1 MNTIN
6 VTGIGRLEVKTT
18 QAFVELAGA
27 IAADGRPVNLTLK
40 QVSSSAKHRAEA
52 ERNGERYHLQPVR
65 HDVFVLRDLRA
76 EA

>member
-27 IAADGRPVNLTLK
+27 IR
-40 QVSSSAKHRAEA
+40 RAIEA
-52 ERNGERYHLQPVR
+52 VTRERSGVHDHTERH
-65 HDVFVLRDLRA
+65 
-76 EA
+76 

>member
-18 QAFVELAGA
+18 RAFVELADA

-40 QVSSSAKHRAEA
+40 RVSASIKHCAEA
-52 ERNGERYHLQPVR
+52 ERNSEWYYLHPVR

-76 EA
+76 DR

>member
-6 VTGIGRLEVKTT
+6 VAGIGRLEVKTN

-27 IAADGRPVNLTLK
+27 LASDGRPVNRKLK

-52 ERNGERYHLQPVR
+52 ERNGERYYLNPVR
-65 HDVFVLRDLRA
+65 QDVFVLRDMQA
-76 EA
+76 DA

>member
-27 IAADGRPVNLTLK
+27 ISADGRPVNLALK
-40 QVSSSAKHRAEA
+40 QVSSSIKHRAEA
-52 ERNGERYHLQPVR
+52 ERNGERYYLHPVR
-65 HDVFVLRDLRA
+65 QDVFVLRDMRP